1 VELAKILS
9 VSVPPR
15 GRKDELIALI
25 LEGQAR
31 RLGVERTRGVLDVH
45 ADGFGFLRRRGDLA
59 SEDVYVS
66 PSQIRRF
73 ELRRGDLVV
82 GLSRPPKDN
91 ERYHGLIKI
100 ESVNGREPDALLG
113 RPLFERLTPVHP
125 CERFQ
130 LAGDAAPFALR
141 QIDLFCPIGKG
152 QRAVVLAPPGAGEAK
167 LLVDIAT
174 AVTRNHPETH
184 VFPLLVDVRPE
195 DVTAARR
202 AYSVPISASS
212 FGEPPDQQAHLAELT
227 FERAKRVAE
236 LGGDALLL
244 VDTLGGLVR
253 AYDATHR
260 AKRLTA
266 AARRLEEGGSLT
278 IIAAA
283 HALSESDLRIA
294 DFIES
299 ANATIV
305 LAPSGTPDDALPEID
320 VGRSWTRHRNLLL
333 GEAELRA
340 VDGMRRAATA
350 PGSPSLPELVRQH
363 LLATRSNDEF
373 VQAAGR

>member
-1 VELAKILS
+1 M
-9 VSVPPR
+9 
-15 GRKDELIALI
+15 
-25 LEGQAR
+25 QQ
-31 RLGVERTRGVLDVH
+31 
-45 ADGFGFLRRRGDLA
+45 RGD
-59 SEDVYVS
+59 
-66 PSQIRRF
+66 RF

-100 ESVNGREPDALLG
+100 ESLNGREPDALLG

-125 CERFQ
+125 CERFR
-130 LAGDAAPFALR
+130 LSGDGAPFALR

-152 QRAVVLAPPGAGEAK
+152 QRAVVVVPPEAGEAA

-174 AVTRNHPETH
+174 AVIRNHPETH
-184 VFPLLVDVRPE
+184 VFPLLIDVRPE

-202 AYSVPISASS
+202 AYPVPVAASS
-212 FGEPPDQQAHLAELT
+212 FGEPPEQQAHLAELT
-227 FERAKRVAE
+227 LERAKRVAE
-236 LGGDALLL
+236 LGGDALVL

-253 AYDATHR
+253 AYDAPHR
-260 AKRLTA
+260 AKRLAA

-278 IIAAA
+278 IVVAALA
-283 HALSESDLRIA
+283 VSESDPRIV

-305 LAPSGTPDDALPEID
+305 LASAGTAHDALPEID
-320 VGRSWTRHRNLLL
+320 VGRSWTRHHHLLL

-340 VDGMRRAATA
+340 VEGMRCAAKT
-350 PGSPSLPELVRQH
+350 PGSPPLPELVRQR
-363 LLATRSNDEF
+363 LLATQSNDEF
-373 VQAAGR
+373 VRAAAGR